1 MPQQDG
7 VTSKK
12 IWIPFTINISMVIL
26 LIILGIF
33 IGFFI
38 NNKRLIE
45 AELETRARAHFNNI
59 VLTRHWNATYGGVYV
74 EKREG
79 VISNPYLKNPD
90 ITSID
95 GTVYTKKNPAL
106 MTREISELA
115 DHDGSYT
122 FHITSLKPLNP
133 GNKPDAFESRSL
145 RLFEQGEKEVFL
157 KEDQQDGKVFFRY
170 MGPLVTE
177 KSCLDC
183 HGEQGYKVGD
193 VRGGISIRF
202 DIDDIEKALL
212 VNRALLITLFLVT
225 VVLLLGSI
233 YLQIVLLYRRL
244 RTAQDKIKKM
254 AITDE
259 LTGLYNRR
267 YFFERLEAE
276 SNRSVRHNHTLGLIL
291 FDLDYFKRIN
301 DTYGHNGGDA
311 ILRQI
316 AEILRAACR
325 QSDIP
330 ARYGGEEFILLLP
343 ECNEECVEA
352 TAEKLRRLMESH
364 PFISDENIEIKV
376 TASFGVA
383 TFSSEA
389 LSEKPSSSEMVKKA
403 DTALYRAKK
412 GGRNRVEKF

>member
-33 IGFFI
+33 IGLFL

-45 AELETRARAHFNNI
+45 AELKTRAQANFHSI
-59 VLTRHWNATYGGVYV
+59 VLTRHWNAMYGGVYV

-79 VISNPYLKNPD
+79 VTSNPYLKNPD
-90 ITSID
+90 ITTID
-95 GTVYTKKNPAL
+95 GKTYTKKNPAL
-106 MTREISELA
+106 MTRELSELSV
-115 DHDGSYT
+115 HESSYS

-133 GNKPDAFESRSL
+133 ANKADAFETRSL
-145 RLFEQGEKEVFL
+145 QLFEQGQKEVFY
-157 KEDQQDGKVFFRY
+157 KEHQDGKVFFRY
-170 MGPLVTE
+170 MGPLLTE

-202 DIDDIEKALL
+202 DIDDIEKTLL
-212 VNRALLITLFLVT
+212 VNRALLITLFLT
-225 VVLLLGSI
+225 TLILLLGSI
-233 YLQIVLLYRRL
+233 YLQIGLLYRRL
-244 RTAQDKIKKM
+244 RTAQEKIKKM

-259 LTGLYNRR
+259 LTGLYNRH
-267 YFFERLEAE
+267 YFFDRLKAE
-276 SNRSVRHNHTLGLIL
+276 SNRSIRHKHNLGLII
-291 FDLDYFKRIN
+291 FDLDHFKRIN

-316 AEILRAACR
+316 GDILRDACR
-325 QSDIP
+325 QTDIP
-330 ARYGGEEFILLLP
+330 ARYGGEEFIILLP
-343 ECNEECVEA
+343 ECNEQCVEA
-352 TAEKLRRLMESH
+352 TAEKLRRLMEGH
-364 PFISDENIEIKV
+364 LFTSDEKIEIKV

-383 TFSSEA
+383 TFSTQA
-389 LSEKPSSSEMVKKA
+389 LSEKPSSSQMVQKA
-403 DTALYRAKK
+403 DTALYLAKK
-412 GGRNRVEKF
+412 NGRNRVEIS